1 MKSFFRFLNRNR
13 LYTFIEVAGMSVAIA
28 FVIFIASFV
37 MGEMRYDRQ
46 LKGTENIFI
55 GHSERL
61 FLNSATVRGQLEGR
75 FPEVEQICRYTST
88 DLFAGIPMYMEI
100 DGQEIRQSAGIADS
114 SFFSMFTFP
123 LVAGDAETVFASAGS
138 VAVSESFASAWFGDR
153 NPIGQTFVLTSGENR
168 ETVTVSAVFR
178 DFRETVF
185 PSNDIIYD
193 YRLLEKLYPSLLNNG
208 NGTSAIFF
216 RLAPGTDTDSLADRM
231 EEILK
236 KEDMLYLFDMFHEFR
251 LSPFGDIHFAI
262 LDENAPFEG
271 VIKKDF
277 IRIFMAAGILLL
289 VFALLN
295 YISLTVAQTGFRAR
309 EMATRRLLGSSR
321 RDIIFR
327 YISEALILTVI
338 SFLFSLLLSEL
349 FAEPMSELIGKEV
362 DPLAG
367 MGLPLAAFCT
377 VLVLLLAVC
386 AGLVPA
392 LVVSGFR
399 PVDIVKG
406 EFSRVSRMTLGRIF
420 IIIQNTV
427 AIASLSIALVMLL
440 QIRYMCGKPMGYQKD
455 GLVSVLGAGKAS
467 EYYVDELRQLPC
479 VDNVGWLQ
487 WNPMGDSHS
496 GQGFQINGETVH
508 FDMYF
513 GDRAAFD
520 ILGFEVISQN
530 AEPVNQSAWLTESA
544 MRSLGLDYGA
554 TAIELDGGSMIPVCG
569 IMKDFTKG
577 NAQSVNNSEF
587 ALCYWIKE
595 MEQESDF
602 RILRELVIR
611 VKGDT
616 REAVR
621 QIGDFYRSKGM
632 GADGDGM
639 LVQDYNLINRKLY
652 SGEDRNMKLISV
664 FACLILLLSSLAM
677 VAMSTYYGK
686 QHSAG
691 TAVRKVFGCSR
702 GQIYLDTARGFIV
715 SVAIAAAIAIPL
727 GYVVSDRW
735 LGSYTYRI
743 GNSLWIYL
751 AASAAVLLLAL
762 ASITWQTLRLMGT
775 NPADALKNE

>member
-1 MKSFFRFLNRNR
+1 MKSFFRFLYRNK

-28 FVIFIASFV
+28 FVIFIASFII
-37 MGEMRYDRQ
+37 GEMRYDRQ
-46 LKGTENIFI
+46 LKDTDNIFI

-61 FLNSATVRGQLEGR
+61 FLNSATVKGQLEGR
-75 FPEVEQICRYTST
+75 FPEVQQICRYTST
-88 DLFAGIPMYMEI
+88 TLLAGVPMYLRI
-100 DGQEIRQSAGIADS
+100 GDQEIRQNAGIADS
-114 SFFSMFTFP
+114 CFFSMFTFP
-123 LVAGDAETVFASAGS
+123 LSAGDAGTALASYNS
-138 VAVSESFASAWFGDR
+138 VAVSESFASTWFKDKD
-153 NPIGQTFVLTSGENR
+153 PIGQTFTLISGDR
-168 ETVTVSAVFR
+168 QETVTVSAVFR
-178 DFRETVF
+178 DLKETVF
-185 PSNDIIYD
+185 PENDIFYS
-193 YRLLEKLYPSLLNNG
+193 YRMMERLYPSLLNNG
-208 NGTSAIFF
+208 NGTSTVFF
-216 RLAPGTDTDSLADRM
+216 RLTPGADTESLADHM
-231 EEILK
+231 EDILK

-251 LSPFGDIHFAI
+251 LSPFREIHFAI

-277 IRIFMAAGILLL
+277 IRIFMAAGVLLL

-295 YISLTVAQTGFRAR
+295 YISLTVAQTGFRAQ

-321 RDIIFR
+321 QDIIAR
-327 YISEALILTVI
+327 YIGEAFILTAF
-338 SFLFSLLLSEL
+338 SFLLSLLFSEL
-349 FAEPMSELIGKEV
+349 FAGPMSELIGKEV
-362 DPLAG
+362 APLTG
-367 MGLPLAAFCT
+367 MGLPLAAFCSA
-377 VLVLLLAVC
+377 LVLLLAVC
-386 AGLVPA
+386 AGMVPA
-392 LVVSGFR
+392 LVVSKFR

-420 IIIQNTV
+420 VIIQNTV

-440 QIRYMCGKPMGYQKD
+440 QIRYMCEKPMGYRKD

-479 VDNVGWLQ
+479 VDNIGWLQ

-530 AEPVNQSAWLTESA
+530 AEPANQTAWLTESA

-554 TAIELDGGSMIPVCG
+554 TAIELDGGGMIPVCG

-587 ALCYWIKE
+587 ILCYWIKE

-602 RILRELVIR
+602 MTLRELVIKA
-611 VKGDT
+611 KGDT

-621 QIGDFYRSKGM
+621 QIRDFYLSKGISE
-632 GADGDGM
+632 DEM
-639 LVQDYNLINRKLY
+639 LIQDYNQINRKLY
-652 SGEDRNMKLISV
+652 SGEDMNLKLISV
-664 FACLILLLSSLAM
+664 FAGLILVLSSLAM

-686 QHSAG
+686 QHAAN
-691 TAVRKVFGCSR
+691 TAVKKVFGCSR
-702 GQIYLDTARGFIV
+702 GQIYIDTARGFIV
-715 SVAIAAAIAIPL
+715 SVAIAAAMAVPL
-727 GYVVSDRW
+727 GYIVSGIW
-735 LGSYTYRI
+735 LGSYSYRI

-751 AASAAVLLLAL
+751 AAAAAVMLLAL
-762 ASITWQTLRLMGT
+762 ISITWQTVRLMDT
-775 NPADALKNE
+775 DPVKALKNE